1 MDNFMEKI
9 MSVIENSNKDKS
21 MAVIKH
27 ENDKVV
33 IEVSINEKDFLEL
46 YSTEALVQ
54 EIAYRI
60 AAEGGDDD

>member
-1 MDNFMEKI
+1 MDNFMEKV
-9 MSVIENSNKDKS
+9 MSVIENSSKNKS
-21 MAVIKH
+21 MAVIKR

-54 EIAYRI
+54 EIADRI
-60 AAEGGDDD
+60 AAEGGDDA

>member
-1 MDNFMEKI
+1 MDNFMEKV

>member
-1 MDNFMEKI
+1 MDNFMERI
-9 MSVIENSNKDKS
+9 MGVIENSNKNKS
-21 MAVIKH
+21 MAVIKR

-54 EIAYRI
+54 EIADRI
-60 AAEGGDDD
+60 AAEGGDDA

>member
-21 MAVIKH
+21 MAVIKR
-27 ENDKVV
+27 ENDRIVF
-33 IEVSINEKDFLEL
+33 EVSINEKDFLEL